1 MSQKLEKISK
11 IPLWA
16 ISLISVVFLIVIL
29 YTVHS
34 IFGIEDFSNNIS
46 LPLYIIIP
54 GSLVISSIIAFSKSD
69 KISEISRTSLFF
81 LLVSFTLSLSAEQT
95 WNLYEHVLDIDPY
108 PSIADFFYL
117 AAPIAMTIS
126 LAIYLK
132 PRQHK
137 IPAKNVIFATIIS
150 SAVVISS
157 VLGTWDSISED
168 SQIEIIVAL
177 LYPVVDSVLLFAA
190 ILAILFSLKEKKS
203 TFWLMILIGIL
214 VLIAADTWFLFLI
227 VEDSYEDGHPV
238 DILWIASYTIWT
250 FMMFHIISNSKN
262 FIQQNP
268 EKNENNKTQKY
279 GIIFT
284 LVFVNGT
291 IALVLYAMNSLIE
304 ENADQVIFS
313 FFSWFLVIVIGI
325 FSSVIVAF
333 NSKLAKTIQTRTV
346 KVEELSEDLI
356 KSERLSAIGEL
367 SARIA
372 HDLKNPLN
380 NLNLALEM
388 LQVKHEKDFDK
399 ADFEKVKIMSSS
411 ISRMNHQIN
420 EVLNFVKS
428 IPLNLSKQSFQK
440 LMISTMAM
448 VQKPVNIQIILPQN
462 DVMINCDNKIE
473 YVFLNLINNSIDS
486 IGLRGKIEIKIEE
499 NDKNIMLDFIDSGK
513 GIEEKIM
520 TQIFNPLFTTKQKG
534 TGLGLVTCKNIIEQH
549 GGTIS
554 VKNNP
559 TTFTIQLPKV

>member
-1 MSQKLEKISK
+1 
-11 IPLWA
+11 
-16 ISLISVVFLIVIL
+16 
-29 YTVHS
+29 
-34 IFGIEDFSNNIS
+34 
-46 LPLYIIIP
+46 
-54 GSLVISSIIAFSKSD
+54 
-69 KISEISRTSLFF
+69 
-81 LLVSFTLSLSAEQT
+81 
-95 WNLYEHVLDIDPY
+95 
-108 PSIADFFYL
+108 
-117 AAPIAMTIS
+117 
-126 LAIYLK
+126 
-132 PRQHK
+132 
-137 IPAKNVIFATIIS
+137 
-150 SAVVISS
+150 
-157 VLGTWDSISED
+157 
-168 SQIEIIVAL
+168 

>member
-1 MSQKLEKISK
+1 LSQKLEKISK